1 MSDEEQTM
9 EGSDRPLISQPGA
22 PSEARLA
29 MEEAQKARLARQ
41 AEELAEYQASRQEAI
56 AKENEEINALRDKRI
71 QRQKER
77 EEEEKR
83 MAEAREQQE
92 VKRRADEEA
101 LKQKKAEEELRI
113 KEERETK
120 RREAEE
126 RMKPKGRS
134 FKITKKSDSEKEP
147 KKLLDSVMSKEEL
160 QKSKEQLEDEKQA
173 ILAQRIQALVLDG
186 LSSDKMIEKAKELN
200 EQIRRLEGD
209 KYDLEQRFK
218 RQQYDMI
225 ELAERARQM
234 NKGKGKRSAVQVD
247 DSFDRLGDKFTSAP
261 PKVQLCSKYDKH
273 TDHRSYAERKTV
285 FEEFSKEKVVE
296 RKMPKKVAE
305 VAEGEGE
312 GEAEAEAEV
321 APAEAE
327 AEAVVAEE

>member
-1 MSDEEQTM
+1 MSDDEQPM
-9 EGSDRPLISQPGA
+9 ETTDAAPLISKPGE
-22 PSEARLA
+22 PSEARKA

-41 AEELAEYQASRQEAI
+41 AEELAEYEQSRQEARD
-56 AKENEEINALRDKRI
+56 KENAEIGALRDKRI
-71 QRQKER
+71 ARQKER

-101 LKQKKAEEELRI
+101 NKQKKAEEETRV

-147 KKLLDSVMSKEEL
+147 KLKNPLDSVMSKEEL

-173 ILAQRIQALVLDG
+173 ILAQRIQALVTDG
-186 LSSDKMIEKAKELN
+186 LSSDKLIEKAQELN
-200 EQIRRLEGD
+200 AQIRRLEGD
-209 KYDLEQRFK
+209 RYDLEQRFK

-261 PKVQLCSKYDKH
+261 PKIQLCSKYEKH
-273 TDHRSYAERKTV
+273 TDHRSYAERMDL
-285 FEEFSKEKVVE
+285 FEQLSKEKVVE
-296 RKMPKKVAE
+296 HKKPKSAE
-305 VAEGEGE
+305 GAAEGEGE
-312 GEAEAEAEV
+312 GEAAAEAVEG
-321 APAEAE
+321 E
-327 AEAVVAEE
+327 AEAVEAVEE

>member
-1 MSDEEQTM
+1 MSDEETPM
-9 EGSDRPLISQPGA
+9 ESTEEDFGDMDD
-22 PSEARLA
+22 SEARKA
-29 MEEAQKARLARQ
+29 MEEAQKARLSRQ
-41 AEELAEYQASRQEAI
+41 AEELAEYESSRQDARD
-56 AKENEEINALRDKRI
+56 KENAEITALRDKRI
-71 QRQKER
+71 SRQKDR

-92 VKRRADEEA
+92 IKRRADEEA
-101 LKQKKAEEELRI
+101 LKTKKAEEEIRV

-147 KKLLDSVMSKEEL
+147 KLKNPLDSVMSKEEL

-173 ILAQRIQALVLDG
+173 ILAQRIQALVTEG
-186 LSSDKMIEKAKELN
+186 LSSDKLIEKATELN
-200 EQIRRLEGD
+200 AQIRRLEGD
-209 KYDLEQRFK
+209 RYDLEQRFK

-247 DSFDRLGDKFTSAP
+247 ESDSFDRLGDKFTSAP
-261 PKVQLCSKYDKH
+261 PKVQMFSKYEKQ
-273 TDHRSYAERKTV
+273 TDLRSYTARLAE
-285 FEEFSKEKVVE
+285 FEELFKEPAPIEMKKKGGDEEVVE
-296 RKMPKKVAE
+296 EEGGEE
-305 VAEGEGE
+305 V
-312 GEAEAEAEV
+312 EAEAE
-321 APAEAE
+321 
-327 AEAVVAEE
+327 